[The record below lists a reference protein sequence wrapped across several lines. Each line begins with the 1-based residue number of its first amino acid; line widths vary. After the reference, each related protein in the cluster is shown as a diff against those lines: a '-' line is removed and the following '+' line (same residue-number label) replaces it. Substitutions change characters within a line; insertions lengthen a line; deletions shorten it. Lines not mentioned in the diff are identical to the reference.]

1 MHYQN
6 RKVFTTTWIS
16 IQTFL
21 AGAINVYAVF
31 MLDKTISHHTGSIS
45 KAAIALANGNR
56 LLAFHLVS
64 YLMLFFVG
72 AFFSGLTTYKRN
84 RGVRLLH
91 SVYPIMFG
99 TMIIVGAL
107 LKFQLEDLLRI
118 MAFGMGLQN
127 GTYIR
132 FNNMQ
137 IRTTHMT
144 GYLTDAAVS
153 FGKALRGSVEE
164 RKKALFISYSIAMFF
179 LGGLFGAWMQL
190 SLQAWALL
198 IIGLLYILVGILVFY
213 FHPKTI

>member
-21 AGAINVYAVF
+21 AGAINVYAIF
-31 MLDKTISHHTGSIS
+31 MLEKTISHHTGSIS
-45 KAAIALANGNR
+45 KAAIALANGNW
-56 LLAFHLVS
+56 LLAFHLAS

-91 SVYPIMFG
+91 SVYPILFG
-99 TMIIVGAL
+99 LLIIVGAL
-107 LKFQLEDLLRI
+107 MKFQLEDLLRI

-144 GYLTDAAVS
+144 GYLTDATVS
-153 FGKALRGSVEE
+153 YGKALRGYVEE
-164 RKKALFISYSIAMFF
+164 RKKAIFITYSISMFF
-179 LGGLFGAWMQL
+179 VGGLFGAWIQL
-190 SLQAWALL
+190 SHQSWALY
-198 IIGLLYILVGILVFY
+198 IIGSLYILVGLLVFL
-213 FHPKTI
+213 FHPKSI

>member
-21 AGAINVYAVF
+21 AGAVNVYAIF
-31 MLDKTISHHTGSIS
+31 ILEKTISHHTGSIS
-45 KAAIALANGNR
+45 KAAIALANGNWN
-56 LLAFHLVS
+56 LAIDLFS
-64 YLMLFFVG
+64 YLILYFIG

-91 SVYPIMFG
+91 SVYPILFG
-99 TMIIVGAL
+99 ALIIGGAL
-107 LKFQLEDLLRI
+107 LQHRGEDMLRI

-127 GTYIR
+127 GTNIH

-144 GYLTDAAVS
+144 GYVTDAAVS

-164 RKKALFISYSIAMFF
+164 RKKALFISYSILMFF
-179 LGGLFGAWMQL
+179 IGGFFGAWIQL
-190 SLQAWALL
+190 NHQAWALHYHWITL
-198 IIGLLYILVGILVFY
+198 SSSRLFGFSI
-213 FHPKTI
+213 PS

>member
-21 AGAINVYAVF
+21 AGAINVYAIF
-31 MLDKTISHHTGSIS
+31 MLEKTISHHTGSIS
-45 KAAIALANGNR
+45 KAAIALANGNW

-64 YLMLFFVG
+64 YLSLFFVG
-72 AFFSGLTTYKRN
+72 AFFSGVTTYKRN

-91 SVYPIMFG
+91 SVYPILFG
-99 TMIIVGAL
+99 LMIILGAWM
-107 LKFQLEDLLRI
+107 KFHLEDLLRI

-137 IRTTHMT
+137 IRTTHMS

-153 FGKALRGSVEE
+153 YGKALRGSLEE
-164 RKKALFISYSIAMFF
+164 RKKALFITYSIQMFF
-179 LGGLFGAWMQL
+179 IGGLFGAWIQISHQ
-190 SLQAWALL
+190 SLALY
-198 IIGLLYILVGILVFY
+198 IIGSLYIMVGFLVFL
-213 FHPKTI
+213 FHPKSI

>member
-21 AGAINVYAVF
+21 AGAVNVYAIF
-31 MLDKTISHHTGSIS
+31 ILEKTISHHTGSIS
-45 KAAIALANGNR
+45 KAAIALANGNWS
-56 LLAFHLVS
+56 LAIDLFS
-64 YLMLFFVG
+64 YLVLYFIG

-91 SVYPIMFG
+91 SVYPILFG
-99 TMIIVGAL
+99 ALIIGGAL
-107 LKFQLEDLLRI
+107 LQHRGEDMLRI

-144 GYLTDAAVS
+144 GYVTDAAVS
-153 FGKALRGSVEE
+153 FGKALRGSIEE
-164 RKKALFISYSIAMFF
+164 RRKALFISYSILMFF
-179 LGGLFGAWMQL
+179 IGGLIGAWIQL
-190 SLQAWALL
+190 NHQVWAL
-198 IIGLLYILVGILVFY
+198 IVIGSLYLLVGCLVFL
-213 FHPKTI
+213 FHPKSM

>member
-16 IQTFL
+16 TQTFL

-31 MLDKTISHHTGSIS
+31 MLEKTISHHTGSIS
-45 KAAIALANGNR
+45 KAAIALANGNW

-91 SVYPIMFG
+91 SVYPILFG
-99 TMIIVGAL
+99 SLIIVGAL
-107 LKFQLEDLLRI
+107 LKFHLEDLLRI

-164 RKKALFISYSIAMFF
+164 RKKALFISYSISMFF
-179 LGGLFGAWMQL
+179 LGGLFGAWMQI
-190 SLQAWALL
+190 SHQIWALF
-198 IIGLLYILVGILVFY
+198 IIGTLYLLVGILVFL
-213 FHPKTI
+213 FHPKSI

>member
-31 MLDKTISHHTGSIS
+31 MLEKTISHHTGSIS
-45 KAAIALANGNR
+45 KAAIALANGNW

-164 RKKALFISYSIAMFF
+164 RKKALFITYSILMFF
-179 LGGLFGAWMQL
+179 TGGLFGAWMQL
-190 SLQAWALL
+190 SLQAWALY
-198 IIGLLYILVGILVFY
+198 IIGILYLLVGILVFL
-213 FHPKTI
+213 FHPKSI

>member
-21 AGAINVYAVF
+21 AGAVNVYAIF
-31 MLDKTISHHTGSIS
+31 ILEKTISHHTGSIS
-45 KAAIALANGNR
+45 KAAIALANGNWN
-56 LLAFHLVS
+56 LAIDLFS
-64 YLMLFFVG
+64 YLILYFIG

-91 SVYPIMFG
+91 SVYPILFG
-99 TMIIVGAL
+99 ALIIGGAL
-107 LKFQLEDLLRI
+107 LQHRGEDMLRI

-127 GTYIR
+127 GTYIH

-144 GYLTDAAVS
+144 GYVTDAAVS

-164 RKKALFISYSIAMFF
+164 RKKALFISYSILMFF
-179 LGGLFGAWMQL
+179 IGGFFGAWIQL
-190 SLQAWALL
+190 NHQAWALI
-198 IIGLLYILVGILVFY
+198 IIGSLYLLVGCLVFL
-213 FHPKTI
+213 FHPKSI

>member
-6 RKVFTTTWIS
+6 RKIFTTTWIS

-31 MLDKTISHHTGSIS
+31 MLEKTISHHTGSIS
-45 KAAIALANGNR
+45 KVAIALANGNW

-91 SVYPIMFG
+91 SVYPILFG
-99 TMIIVGAL
+99 SMIIVGAL

-164 RKKALFISYSIAMFF
+164 RKKALFITYSILMFF
-179 LGGLFGAWMQL
+179 TGGLFGAWIQL
-190 SLQAWALL
+190 SHQNWALY
-198 IIGLLYILVGILVFY
+198 IIGSLYLLVGILVFL
-213 FHPKTI
+213 FHPKSI

>member
-21 AGAINVYAVF
+21 AGAVNVYAIF
-31 MLDKTISHHTGSIS
+31 ILEKTISHHTGSIS
-45 KAAIALANGNR
+45 KAAIALANGNWN
-56 LLAFHLVS
+56 LAIDLFS
-64 YLMLFFVG
+64 YLILYFIG

-91 SVYPIMFG
+91 SVYPILFG
-99 TMIIVGAL
+99 ALIIGGAL
-107 LKFQLEDLLRI
+107 LQHRGEDMLRI

-127 GTYIR
+127 GTYIH

-144 GYLTDAAVS
+144 GYVTDAAVS

-164 RKKALFISYSIAMFF
+164 RKKALFISYSILMFF
-179 LGGLFGAWMQL
+179 IGGFFRAWIQL
-190 SLQAWALL
+190 NHQAWALI
-198 IIGLLYILVGILVFY
+198 IIGSLYLLVGCLVFL
-213 FHPKTI
+213 FHPKSI

>member
-21 AGAINVYAVF
+21 AGAVNVYAIF
-31 MLDKTISHHTGSIS
+31 ILEKTISHHTGSIS
-45 KAAIALANGNR
+45 KAAIALANGNWN
-56 LLAFHLVS
+56 LAIDLFS
-64 YLMLFFVG
+64 YLILYFIG

-91 SVYPIMFG
+91 SVYPILFG
-99 TMIIVGAL
+99 ALIIGGAL
-107 LKFQLEDLLRI
+107 LQHRGEDMLRI

-127 GTYIR
+127 GTNIH

-144 GYLTDAAVS
+144 GYVTDAAVS

-164 RKKALFISYSIAMFF
+164 RKKALFISYSILMFF
-179 LGGLFGAWMQL
+179 IGGFFGAWIQL
-190 SLQAWALL
+190 NHQAWAL
-198 IIGLLYILVGILVFY
+198 
-213 FHPKTI
+213 HTSHK